1 MMTLARPMTMAAAA
15 HIDVCASLVLR
26 QQAAGKAHKT
36 IGEDQSDDLHRVGI
50 HTLGAYHFAVVARC
64 ADGAAK
70 FRAENQYITAT
81 TAAATST
88 PMSNAMGMFPRL
100 MTTGWRRSATLDLP
114 MMRRLME

>member
-1 MMTLARPMTMAAAA
+1 MIFIVSVFTPWART
-15 HIDVCASLVLR
+15 ILR
-26 QQAAGKAHKT
+26 
-36 IGEDQSDDLHRVGI
+36 L
-50 HTLGAYHFAVVARC
+50 LPVARI
-64 ADGAAK
+64 AQPSSVPK
-70 FRAENQYITAT
+70 NQYITAT